1 MLYFERWKVALIAVT
16 LALGA
21 LYALPNVL
29 PAGVRGA
36 LGGVMPSNTINLGL
50 DLQGGS
56 YLLYEV
62 DLAKV
67 RAERLGQAARD
78 ARLKVLL
85 EGQIPSD
92 GYRLEGDSVVI
103 AIANPADVERAE
115 RILREQVSER
125 LGDNPI
131 DRTLQVVRGGT
142 ANTLL
147 LQVTEAFIDDIQQ
160 RTIRDAIEVIRRR
173 IDSVGVSEPIIQR
186 QGTDR
191 VLVQAPGVRDP
202 QALKDR
208 IGTTAKMT
216 FQLVT
221 SDDRDTMERLAEGAL
236 RRDPR
241 VIAEAM
247 APALVPAVGE
257 AFGAELPEDAREA
270 AIVDALSSALGAQA
284 TALASVLVPVG
295 ALPRDADDARRIA
308 DPAVA
313 AVLREGLTRAEG
325 AAAPALADAV
335 DAVVEALRDNLAALA
350 AAAPNTNDLVV
361 SAFVATE
368 RIDEPFLIVARE
380 TPLTGEDLARASQ
393 AFDPDGGQP
402 LVSFTFRPGAADD
415 FCALTSANVNDRFA
429 TLLDNVVITAPTIRG
444 PICGGQ
450 GVIEGGF
457 SVESATDLAA
467 LLNAGALPAPL
478 TIVEERTVGAELGAA
493 SVAAGRLALILG
505 FAGVIAFMAYAYR
518 LFGLFAN
525 VALLANVVLIVGAL
539 SGLQAT
545 LTLPGIAGI
554 ILTIG
559 MAVDA
564 NVLIFERIREETLAG
579 RTPANALEAGY
590 RRALGTILDA
600 NITTLIA
607 AVVLYM
613 FGSGPVRGFAVTLAI
628 GIVTSVFT
636 AFVVSRYLVALW
648 FSATRP
654 KTLPV

>member
-1 MLYFERWKVALIAVT
+1 MLYFERWKVALIVAT

-36 LGGVMPSNTINLGL
+36 LSGVLPANTINLGL
-50 DLQGGS
+50 DLQGGA

-103 AIANPADVERAE
+103 VIVNPADVERAE
-115 RILREQVSER
+115 QILREQVSER
-125 LGDNPI
+125 LGDNPA
-131 DRTLQVVRGGT
+131 DRTLQVVRET
-142 ANTLL
+142 DTTLRL
-147 LQVTEAFIDDIQQ
+147 EVTDAFIDDIQR

-241 VIAEAM
+241 AIGEAM
-247 APALVPAVGE
+247 APALVGVAGDAFAADVAE
-257 AFGAELPEDAREA
+257 AEREA
-270 AIVDALSSALGAQA
+270 AVADALAQA
-284 TALASVLVPVG
+284 LNAQASALASVLVPLG
-295 ALPRDADDARRIA
+295 GLPRDEADARRIA

-325 AAAPALADAV
+325 PAAAALAESI
-335 DAVVEALRDNLAALA
+335 DAVVEALRDNLAAVA
-350 AAAPNTNDLVV
+350 AAAPSTNDLVV

-368 RIDEPFLIVARE
+368 RVSEPFMIVARE

-393 AFDPDGGQP
+393 AFDPDNGQP
-402 LVSFTFRPGAADD
+402 VVSFTFRPGAADD

-457 SVESATDLAA
+457 TVESATDLAA

-493 SVAAGRLALILG
+493 SVAAGRLALVLG

-525 VALLANVVLIVGAL
+525 AALLANVVLIVGAL

-600 NITTLIA
+600 NITTLVA
-607 AVVLYM
+607 AVVLYL

-636 AFVVSRYLVALW
+636 AFVLSRYLVALW